1 MHGAIRIMA
10 KETHGMLVHFPLAF
24 GILEDPPPPPVLSP
38 TTTAFLGGCGL
49 HLGMRAGMELPM
61 AQEWLTEMGIRLQLC
76 SDLPSMMAAVSGR
89 PAVDQQRTSRWA
101 KRKERRGGALSN
113 KGQRC

>member
-1 MHGAIRIMA
+1 MA
-10 KETHGMLVHFPLAF
+10 RWCTSPSHSAFWRTPPHPQSSPL
-24 GILEDPPPPPVLSP
+24 PPQPSW
-38 TTTAFLGGCGL
+38 AAADY
-49 HLGMRAGMELPM
+49 LGMRAGMELPM

-89 PAVDQQRTSRWA
+89 LAVDQQRTSRWA